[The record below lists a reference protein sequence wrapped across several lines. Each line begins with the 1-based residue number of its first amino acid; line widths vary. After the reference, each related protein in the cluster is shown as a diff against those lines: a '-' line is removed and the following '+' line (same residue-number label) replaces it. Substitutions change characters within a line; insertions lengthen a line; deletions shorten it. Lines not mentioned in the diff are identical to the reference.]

1 MAKFIAIWGS
11 PNSGKTTFATKLAR
25 SIYEEYQSTVI
36 VVYADNETPTLPVI
50 FPNYKKEDLFS
61 IGVPLSKT
69 DIAAEDVV
77 KQIVTVKNKLNF
89 GFLGFIDGENK
100 YTYPTFDETKVRS
113 LFSVLSTLADYV
125 IIDCTSRLSN
135 PISRVA
141 IKEADEVIRLATPDL
156 KSVSY
161 YASQMQLYAD
171 PAFRLNEHIQGINVP
186 DEDLYMPIEE
196 AKSHLHD
203 VSFTVPYSRQVK
215 QQMLDGK
222 LYESINDKRFNEKFK
237 AIVEKVV

>member
-1 MAKFIAIWGS
+1 MSKIIAIWGS
-11 PNSGKTTFATKLAR
+11 PESGKTTFATKLAR
-25 SIYEEYQSTVI
+25 CIYEEYQSTVI
-36 VVYADNETPTLPVI
+36 VVYADNETPTLPVL
-50 FPNYKKEDLFS
+50 FPNYKKDDLFS
-61 IGVPLSKT
+61 LGEPLSKT
-69 DIAAEDVV
+69 EMEQQDII
-77 KQIVTVKNKLNF
+77 KQIVTVKGKQNF
-89 GFLGFIDGENK
+89 GFLGFTDGENK

-113 LFSVLSTLADYV
+113 LFGILTSLADYIV
-125 IIDCTSRLSN
+125 VDCTSRLSN

-171 PAFRLNEHIQGINVP
+171 PIFRLDAHIQGINVP

-203 VSFTVPYSRQVK
+203 VSFTIPYSRLVK

-222 LYESINDKRFNEKFK
+222 LYEAVNDKRFNEKFK
-237 AIVEKVV
+237 AIVSKVV